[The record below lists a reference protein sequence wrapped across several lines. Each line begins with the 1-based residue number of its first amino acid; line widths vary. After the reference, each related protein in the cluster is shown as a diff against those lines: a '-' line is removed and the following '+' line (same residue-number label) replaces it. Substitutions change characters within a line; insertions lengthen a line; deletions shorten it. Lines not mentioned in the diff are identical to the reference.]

1 MISPTI
7 EMTQPLSQ
15 PAFRPHRLLAH
26 PQIQSLLAS
35 KSPRR
40 RIWLRRG
47 NRMDPLS
54 QHYIVDAGEGVKL
67 SGWYSS
73 QGPDTESR
81 GLAVLIHGWEGS
93 HDSVPLYS
101 MACRLFESGW
111 NVFRLNLRDH
121 GGTHHLNR
129 EMFHSARIG
138 EVLGAIRTVR
148 NFDSNGPLA
157 VIGFSLG
164 GNFALRVGLQGP
176 AAGLHPAISI
186 GICPAIAPTSTMDA
200 IDTGPALI
208 RKYFSDAW
216 RGALMAKAAAW
227 PGVYDIKRHLPVR
240 GMRRATE
247 LFVEDF
253 TGFDSF
259 QHYVDQ
265 YTLTPQMLMNAPS
278 PLAVLTAQDD
288 PVVPYADFKG
298 LKTRGSVVAFDAPE
312 YGGHCG
318 FIENFALDTWAERRV
333 AELLHQT
340 TSKH

>member
-1 MISPTI
+1 MI
-7 EMTQPLSQ
+7 EMTESLGQ

-26 PQIQSLLAS
+26 PQIQSILAS

-47 NRMDPLS
+47 NRMHPLS
-54 QHYIVDAGEGVKL
+54 QHYIVDAGHGVKL
-67 SGWYSS
+67 SGWHTA
-73 QGPDTESR
+73 QAPGVTSR

-93 HDSVPLYS
+93 HDSVHLYS
-101 MACRLFESGW
+101 MACRLFDAGW

-129 EMFHSARIG
+129 EMFNSARID
-138 EVLGAIRTVR
+138 EVIGAVRTVR

-157 VIGFSLG
+157 VVGFSLG
-164 GNFALRVGLQGP
+164 GNFALRVGLMGP
-176 AAGLHPAISI
+176 AAGLHPLLSI
-186 GICPAIAPTSTMDA
+186 GICPAISPTATMDA

-208 RKYFSDAW
+208 RRYFSDAW
-216 RGALMAKAAAW
+216 RGALTAKAAAW

-253 TGFDSF
+253 TEFDSF
-259 QHYVDQ
+259 RHYVEQ
-265 YTLTPQMLMNAPS
+265 YTLTPQMLINSPS

-288 PVVPYADFKG
+288 PVVPFADFAG
-298 LKTRGSVVAFDAPE
+298 LAARGSVVAFDAPE
-312 YGGHCG
+312 HGGHCG

-333 AELLHQT
+333 SELLAAATASH
-340 TSKH
+340 

>member
-1 MISPTI
+1 MI

-26 PQIQSLLAS
+26 PQIQSILAS

-40 RIWLRRG
+40 HIWLRRG

-54 QHYIVDAGEGVKL
+54 QHYVVDAGKGVKL
-67 SGWYSS
+67 SGWHTA
-73 QGPDTESR
+73 QAGNVQPR

-101 MACRLFESGW
+101 MACRLFAAGW

-121 GGTHHLNR
+121 AGTHHLNR
-129 EMFHSARIG
+129 EMFHSARMD

-148 NFDSNGPLA
+148 DFDRQGPLA

-176 AAGLHPAISI
+176 AAGINPQISI
-186 GICPAIAPTSTMDA
+186 GICPAIAPAATMDA
-200 IDTGPALI
+200 IDTGPTLI
-208 RKYFSDAW
+208 RKYFSEAW
-216 RGALMAKAAAW
+216 RGALTAKSAAW

-247 LFVEDF
+247 MFLEDF
-253 TGFDSF
+253 TDFEDF
-259 QHYVDQ
+259 QTYVDQ
-265 YTLTPQMLMNAPS
+265 YTLTPGMLMNAPS

-288 PVVPYADFKG
+288 PVVPFDDFEG
-298 LKTRGSVVAFDAPE
+298 LAARGSVLAFDAPE
-312 YGGHCG
+312 HGGHCG

-333 AELLHQT
+333 FELLQQSAANH
-340 TSKH
+340 